1 MGSRRA
7 APPRYS
13 LGTRV
18 ERKESTEPF
27 LVLRQQQKA
36 AAKQPALRQSSG
48 QAHRQGTRQ
57 ALRQSS
63 GQALRLG
70 SGQDLRGDS
79 GPVQADAGFPASPIH
94 LPAYRKLRVF
104 TQDPATPRGSAAV
117 AELAVAYEPLQEGPV
132 GSVVAV
138 HDVND
143 TTGETY
149 EPVRLDDL
157 ALVMTAGLKPSTT
170 DPRFAQQMV
179 YALSTATY
187 HRFRQAL
194 GRDPQFSFPAHAGD
208 QIGERPVVKLH
219 AHPHAFEE
227 DNACYD
233 PDRGAI
239 RFGYTRAN
247 DASERLNQP
256 GSIIFTCLS
265 HDVVVHETTH
275 ALLDGMRAEFML
287 PTNADVD
294 GFHEGFA
301 DLVAVLQRFSYRE
314 LVARAIADAKGAVTS
329 RLLVDLA
336 RQFGETT
343 GDGQS
348 PLRTAFL
355 TPGDLDAPVP
365 PEHRYRPDLPAHAM
379 GAILLR
385 SVFDAFR
392 TIFDQKT
399 TRLRSLGP
407 ADGSL
412 PAAMIDLLAAQAVRI
427 ADQFVNL
434 AIRAVDYCP
443 PVDVRLGEYLRA
455 LLTSDYDL
463 VPDDPWGYREALVRA
478 FRRHGVHVEGVLDL
492 SEDALLWRGP
502 ERRLPRIP
510 GMSRCDGET
519 LPNILQTVLKVRP
532 PLTEQALQR
541 RRAQVVGR
549 YVTEPA
555 HLYYFGL
562 APRNTAK
569 KVERPVVESVREVRR
584 VGPDGTFNEDI
595 VAEVVQRRR
604 SRGRWFHGGATIILS
619 TTGVVRYVVAKN
631 VMSVRREAAFH
642 RYLDQAPA
650 EYRACFTDEAGAL
663 TRRLRR
669 LHQARAAASATV

>member
-1 MGSRRA
+1 M
-7 APPRYS
+7 PPRYA

-27 LVLRQQQKA
+27 LVLREQQKA
-36 AAKQPALRQSSG
+36 AAKQDAAAG
-48 QAHRQGTRQ
+48 AGT
-57 ALRQSS
+57 A
-63 GQALRLG
+63 
-70 SGQDLRGDS
+70 
-79 GPVQADAGFPASPIH
+79 ASPMH
-94 LPAYRKLRVF
+94 LPSYRKLRVF
-104 TQDPATPRGSAAV
+104 TQDPATPRGRAAV
-117 AELAVAYEPLQEGPV
+117 AELAVPYEPLKEGPV

-157 ALVMTAGLKPSTT
+157 ALAMTAGLKPSTT
-170 DPRFAQQMV
+170 DPRFAQQMA
-179 YALSTATY
+179 YALTTATY

-194 GRDPQFSFPAHAGD
+194 GRDPQFSFPPHAGD
-208 QIGERPVVKLH
+208 RIGERAVVKLH
-219 AHPHAFEE
+219 VHPHAFED
-227 DNACYD
+227 DNANYD

-247 DASERLNQP
+247 AASEGLNQP
-256 GSIIFTCLS
+256 GAVVFTCLS

-275 ALLDGMRAEFML
+275 ALLDGMRAQFML
-287 PTNADVD
+287 PTNGDVD

-301 DLVAVLQRFSYRE
+301 DLVALLQRFSYRE
-314 LVARAIADAKGAVTS
+314 LVARAIADARGTVTS

-355 TPGDLDAPVP
+355 TPGDLNVPVP
-365 PEHRYRPDLPAHAM
+365 PEHRYRPELPAHAM

-392 TIFDQKT
+392 GIFDQKT
-399 TRLRSLGP
+399 AQLRSLGP
-407 ADGSL
+407 ADGNL
-412 PAAMIDLLAAQAVRI
+412 PPAMIELLASQAVRI

-443 PVDVRLGEYLRA
+443 PVDLRLGEYLRA

-478 FRRHGVHVEGVLDL
+478 FRRHGVPVEGVLDL

-510 GMSRCDGET
+510 GMSRANVD
-519 LPNILQTVLKVRP
+519 PFPDVLQTILKVRP
-532 PLTEQALQR
+532 PLSEQGLQR
-541 RRAQVVGR
+541 RRAHIIGR

-562 APRNTAK
+562 APRSAAK
-569 KVERPVVESVREVRR
+569 KIEAPVVESVREVRR
-584 VGPDGTFNEDI
+584 AGPDGTFNEDI
-595 VAEVVQRRR
+595 VAEVVQRRQ
-604 SRGRWFHGGATIILS
+604 SRGRWFHGGATIVLS
-619 TTGVVRYVVAKN
+619 TSGVVRYVIAKN
-631 VMSVRREAAFH
+631 VMSVRREEAFH
-642 RYLDQAPA
+642 RYLEEAPA
-650 EYRACFTDEAGAL
+650 EYRACFTDAEGAL

-669 LHQARAAASATV
+669 LHEPRAAAGPAVL